1 MTSDPKRPRFDL
13 VSLGESMLRLS
24 VPTGRRLKDAR
35 QLDLEVGGAESNVCV
50 ALAQLGWRCGWVGRL
65 PDTAL
70 GDIVL
75 RVLRTDGVDVSA
87 ARRVA
92 GERMGT
98 FFIEYAS
105 APRSIQVIYDRADSA
120 AAHMT
125 ANDVDWDYLL
135 DTRVLHLTGITPA
148 LSESCYALVA
158 EAIGRARAAGVMVSF
173 DVNYRARLWS
183 TADAAERLR
192 PLIAQ
197 ADLLLCKGADAAQ
210 LYGCRGEPR
219 EVMTALKALTRAEA
233 LYCTFGERGA
243 ALLTGQQFAAEPAL
257 PVQIVDRIGSGD
269 AFAAGVLD
277 AWLAAGPAA
286 DPTATRREGLRQGVA
301 LAAIALSQYGDRV
314 LTSRSE
320 LQSVMGQER
329 RDIIR

>member
-1 MTSDPKRPRFDL
+1 VTDISHGPRFDL

-50 ALAQLGWRCGWVGRL
+50 AVSQLGWRCGWVGRL

-87 ARRVA
+87 VRRAA
-92 GERMGT
+92 GERIGT
-98 FFIEYAS
+98 FYIEYAS

-120 AAHMT
+120 AARMT
-125 ANDVDWDYLL
+125 AADVDWDYLL
-135 DTRVLHLTGITPA
+135 DTRVLHLTGITAA
-148 LSESCYALVA
+148 LSASCYALVA
-158 EAIGRARAAGVMVSF
+158 EAIRRARAAGVTVSF
-173 DVNYRARLWS
+173 DVNYRAKLWS
-183 TADAAERLR
+183 AAEAGERLR
-192 PLIAQ
+192 PLMAE

-210 LYGCRGEPR
+210 LFGRHGEPR
-219 EVMTALKALTRAEA
+219 EVMRALKGLTRAEV

-243 ALLTGQQFAAEPAL
+243 ALLDGDDFTAEPAV
-257 PVQIVDRIGSGD
+257 PVQIVDRVGSGD

-277 AWLAAGPAA
+277 AWLAAGQGTDLKAM
-286 DPTATRREGLRQGVA
+286 RREGLRRGVA

-314 LTSRSE
+314 LTNRAE
-320 LQSVMGQER
+320 LEAVMAQER
-329 RDIIR
+329 HDIVR

>member
-1 MTSDPKRPRFDL
+1 MTASARRPRFDL

-24 VPTGRRLKDAR
+24 VPAGRRLKDAR

-50 ALAQLGWRCGWVGRL
+50 AVSQLGWRCGWVGRL

-87 ARRVA
+87 VQRAA
-92 GERMGT
+92 GERIGT
-98 FFIEYAS
+98 FFVEYATT
-105 APRSIQVIYDRADSA
+105 PRSIQVIYDRADSA

-125 ANDVDWDYLL
+125 AADVDWDYLL

-148 LSESCYALVA
+148 LSASCYALVA
-158 EAIGRARAAGVMVSF
+158 EAIRRARAAGVTVSF
-173 DVNYRARLWS
+173 DVNYRAKLWS
-183 TADAAERLR
+183 AAEAGEHLR
-192 PLIAQ
+192 PLMAE

-210 LYGCRGEPR
+210 LFGCRGEPR
-219 EVMTALKALTRAEA
+219 EAMTALKALTRAEV

-243 ALLTGQQFAAEPAL
+243 ALLDGDEFAAEPAV
-257 PVQIVDRIGSGD
+257 PVQIVDRVGSGD

-277 AWLAAGPAA
+277 AWLAAGAGADLKAA
-286 DPTATRREGLRQGVA
+286 RREGLRRGVA

-314 LTSRSE
+314 LTNRAE
-320 LQSVMGQER
+320 LEAVMAHER
-329 RDIIR
+329 GDIDR